1 MTEGT
6 SYPPG
11 NNHVTYSTKWETRKV
26 IIFKRFQK
34 CLFGRGYVLVP
45 RRVVHTVDGL
55 EIPKQPPF
63 GCIKYCK
70 QKWDKLPYF
79 ECPGKRGKTKT
90 AKTREKPPSLK
101 LPNTRW
107 HRTLLSQPF
116 LGPTYTWRANPSSSV
131 AAKSHMSCLQPGF
144 F

>member
-1 MTEGT
+1 M
-6 SYPPG
+6 
-11 NNHVTYSTKWETRKV
+11 
-26 IIFKRFQK
+26 
-34 CLFGRGYVLVP
+34 LVP

-79 ECPGKRGKTKT
+79 GCPGKRGKTKT

-101 LPNTRW
+101 LPNTLW

-116 LGPTYTWRANPSSSV
+116 LGPT
-131 AAKSHMSCLQPGF
+131 
-144 F
+144 